1 MNITELYELAT
12 PTCMISQYWPTS
24 REKEGDTLAALQ
36 WVLEDQF
43 FRAFQTVEVP
53 YAAERKAIAELLAP
67 DNLYLDYCVAR
78 VLNEQQGN
86 LSSLDEEQRSRS
98 VQIVIQQ
105 LADARE
111 IGASALSLVPGR
123 RPAEWSLR
131 TKALEALQHSMEEVV
146 AHAKEHYPDI
156 SILLEPLDVDADK
169 KHTFGYLPE
178 AQQLTHILKEQ
189 GLTLYINV
197 DTAHCWLNEEDPLE
211 MLQALRPQ
219 VKEFHFCNCVTDPD
233 SEEYGDK
240 HMPLGE
246 PGRMTHATMAQM
258 IAQMKETDFLNPQD
272 KPYLL
277 FEVIKPPQTDSRTH
291 LQHCREFFTESLAQ
305 V

>member
-1 MNITELYELAT
+1 MTITELYELAT

-43 FRAFQTVEVP
+43 FQAFQTVEVP

-78 VLNEQQGN
+78 VLNDQQGN

-111 IGASALSLVPGR
+111 IGGFRPVAGARQTARRMVVERAGARGTPAVYDRNYPLRHRALSRHPYPARAPR
-123 RPAEWSLR
+123 REGAQE
-131 TKALEALQHSMEEVV
+131 T
-146 AHAKEHYPDI
+146 
-156 SILLEPLDVDADK
+156 LLWLYTRCATVDGGPSGARASPV
-169 KHTFGYLPE
+169 H
-178 AQQLTHILKEQ
+178 H
-189 GLTLYINV
+189 V
-197 DTAHCWLNEEDPLE
+197 DTAHCWLNEEDPVA
-211 MLQALRPQ
+211 MLQAVPKVL
-219 VKEFHFCNCVTDPD
+219 EFHFCNCVTDPD
-233 SEEYGDK
+233 SELYGDH

-246 PGRMTHATMAQM
+246 PGRMTHATMARM
-258 IAQMKETDFLNPQD
+258 IAQLKETGFLNKQD

-277 FEVIKPPQTDSRTH
+277 FEVIKPPAVDSQTH
-291 LQHCREFFTESLAQ
+291 LRHCQQFFIDALAQ